1 MPGSCPPSNTSVE
14 SLSGDPRE
22 KEKAGRGGREGERER
37 ENNCGCG
44 CLGRGGV
51 LPCGGPAVPG
61 N

>member
-1 MPGSCPPSNTSVE
+1 MPGCCPPSNTSVK

-22 KEKAGRGGREGERER
+22 KEKAGRGERER

-44 CLGRGGV
+44 CVGRGGV
-51 LPCGGPAVPG
+51 LPCGGPAVPE